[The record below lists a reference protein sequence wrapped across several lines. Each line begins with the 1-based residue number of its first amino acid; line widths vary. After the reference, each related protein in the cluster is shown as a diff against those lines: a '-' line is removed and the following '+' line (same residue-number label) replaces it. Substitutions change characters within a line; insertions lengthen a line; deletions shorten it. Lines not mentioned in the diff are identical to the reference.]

1 MKVDQAGFTADLR
14 ALPNRADREKVM
26 SAFFNGLGIVQ
37 PHVRHDD
44 ERRSA
49 EGAVLSRR
57 RGSIHRR
64 SRRLLDGPNI
74 PTSVYTRLIDGV
86 NKNLPAFHRYLKLR
100 KRMMGLDQL
109 HYYDLYAPL
118 VGSVNLKY
126 TPEEAQKHVL
136 AAVAPLGA
144 EYQATIS
151 ARVRRTAGSI
161 CFRTRASARARI
173 RTAAPT
179 TSIRTC

>member
-1 MKVDQAGFTADLR
+1 
-14 ALPNRADREKVM
+14 M
-26 SAFFNGLGIVQ
+26 SAFFNASAIVQ

-49 EGAVLSRR
+49 EGALREKARKYQSALET
-57 RGSIHRR
+57 
-64 SRRLLDGPNI
+64 LLNGPNI
-74 PTSVYTRLIDGV
+74 PTSVYTRLDRRREQESAGLPSLSQSAQADDG
-86 NKNLPAFHRYLKLR
+86 R
-100 KRMMGLDQL
+100 DQL

-118 VGSVNLKY
+118 VGSTNLRY

-144 EYQATIS
+144 EYS
-151 ARVRRTAGSI
+151 GDDPARVRQPLDRSVPERRQA
-161 CFRTRASARARI
+161 CRART